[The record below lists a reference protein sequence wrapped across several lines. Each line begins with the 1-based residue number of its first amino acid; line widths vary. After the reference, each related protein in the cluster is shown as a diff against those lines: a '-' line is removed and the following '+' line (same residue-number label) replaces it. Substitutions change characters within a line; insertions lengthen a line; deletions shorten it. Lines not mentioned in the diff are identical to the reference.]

1 MKKSRRKAVDARPA
15 LEAIVGPLTFG
26 GYLAAIREGEQVTL
40 EAFAKKLGVSRAN
53 LCDIEKGRRSVS
65 IDRASK
71 WAKLLGY
78 SESRFVKLAVQDALD
93 AAGVKLKVDV
103 KAA

>member
-1 MKKSRRKAVDARPA
+1 MKKSRKKTVDARSA
-15 LEAIVGPLTFG
+15 LEAMVGPLTFG
-26 GYLAAIREGEQVTL
+26 SYLGAIREGQRTTL
-40 EAFAKKLGVSRAN
+40 DAFAKKLGVSRAN

-65 IDRASK
+65 IERASK

-78 SESRFVKLAVQDALD
+78 SERQFVKLALQGELD